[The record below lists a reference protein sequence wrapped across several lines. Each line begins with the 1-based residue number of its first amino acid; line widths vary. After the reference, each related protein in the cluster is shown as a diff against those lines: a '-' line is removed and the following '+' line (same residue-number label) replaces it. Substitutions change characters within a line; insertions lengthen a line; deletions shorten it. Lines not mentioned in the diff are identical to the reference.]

1 MTTPTSLVDSNYEDR
16 GAEDHMSCDSE
27 GDDEPEDGGSPPAAP
42 RPPAGSWSPD
52 SPSPVPSP
60 VPVPVP
66 VPVEAAVVAPAAAPG
81 VRPRVALDLEGAFP
95 PPPPDK
101 CNPKL
106 QQKVTGFLDRIQRGD
121 VPTPVRHIRSTK
133 NFNNP
138 EILSEIVRQ
147 FEIVEHGTHLQATV
161 WDPYHLPREDFVDV
175 LQLAGG
181 PKPQA
186 PAAST
191 VKSTPPKEPTT
202 PTAVPQASGQPAV
215 PVGPGVPKPSST
227 IITRKSGAASAL
239 VALPGVPHGLMVN
252 PRGPTLADYARALQG
267 YAAPGALR

>member
-1 MTTPTSLVDSNYEDR
+1 
-16 GAEDHMSCDSE
+16 MSCDSE

-66 VPVEAAVVAPAAAPG
+66 VEAAVVAPAAAPG
-81 VRPRVALDLEGAFP
+81 
-95 PPPPDK
+95 
-101 CNPKL
+101 
-106 QQKVTGFLDRIQRGD
+106 VTGFLDRIQRGD

-239 VALPGVPHGLMVN
+239 AALPGAPHGLMVN